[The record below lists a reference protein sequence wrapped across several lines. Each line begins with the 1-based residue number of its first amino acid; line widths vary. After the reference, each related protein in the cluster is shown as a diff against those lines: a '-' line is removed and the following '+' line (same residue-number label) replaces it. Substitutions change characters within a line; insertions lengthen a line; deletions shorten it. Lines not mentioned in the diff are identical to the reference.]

1 MKKPTHI
8 RRNMMLKEMDIR
20 WLPNGKRNIF
30 SIKFVTKSGKLY
42 YIPQA
47 FVRGLRYNARDA
59 RQRGIQP
66 CDCKGNPEGT
76 DHVIPVGI
84 DRIIMYNNMEVI
96 L

>member
-1 MKKPTHI
+1 MNKPTHI
-8 RRNMMLKEMDIR
+8 RRNLMLKELDIR

-30 SIKFVTKSGKLY
+30 SIKYVDKSGKLR

-47 FVRGLRYNARDA
+47 YVRGLPYNVQDA

-66 CDCKGNPEGT
+66 CDCEGNAEG
-76 DHVIPVGI
+76 HVYPAGI
-84 DRIIMYNNMEVI
+84 DMIVMYNNMEVI

>member
-1 MKKPTHI
+1 MGKATHI

-42 YIPQA
+42 YIQHA
-47 FVRGLRYNARDA
+47 FVRGLPYNVQDA

-66 CDCKGNPEGT
+66 CDCKGNPEF
-76 DHVIPVGI
+76 HVYPVGI
-84 DRIIMYNNMEVI
+84 DMVIMYNNMEVI